1 MKIPV
6 GMAEVIEEYY
16 KYEDILTLIIYIFL
30 VRTGSTLLV
39 QVIHR
44 YNTLM

>member
-30 VRTGSTLLV
+30 VSYRQHIAGSS
-39 QVIHR
+39 
-44 YNTLM
+44 NT